1 MGDGLNFNLSF
12 SKKSAHPLRDKHIIW
27 LYLFLIATIV
37 DLSFLTDQNESMR
50 VYSKPVI
57 LLGLILYFYFISKP
71 IASTLLAKT
80 ILAALLFSWLGDVLL
95 LWSDLFIYGLGAFL
109 MAHVCYIFGFRLA
122 QKSEGRLDSWYFI
135 RTFFYNIPI
144 FLVAGMVFYFIYPN
158 LGGLKIPVIAYI
170 LVIVG
175 MVTTARARFKKVNAA
190 SFWQVL
196 IGALF
201 FLVSDGILALARFYK
216 DFPEAG
222 ILIMGT
228 YATAQLLLVM
238 GIRSYL
244 VGTK

>member
-1 MGDGLNFNLSF
+1 
-12 SKKSAHPLRDKHIIW
+12 LRDKNIIW

-37 DLSFLTDQNESMR
+37 DLSFLTEQNDSMR

-80 ILAALLFSWLGDVLL
+80 ILAALLFSWLGDILL

-122 QKSEGRLDSWYFI
+122 QLPEGRLDFWYTI
-135 RTFFYNIPI
+135 RSFFY
-144 FLVAGMVFYFIYPN
+144 
-158 LGGLKIPVIAYI
+158 
-170 LVIVG
+170 
-175 MVTTARARFKKVNAA
+175 T
-190 SFWQVL
+190 
-196 IGALF
+196 
-201 FLVSDGILALARFYK
+201 RFYK

-244 VGTK
+244 VGAK

>member
-1 MGDGLNFNLSF
+1 M
-12 SKKSAHPLRDKHIIW
+12 RDKNIIW

-37 DLSFLTDQNESMR
+37 DLSFLTEQNDSMR

-80 ILAALLFSWLGDVLL
+80 ILAALLFSWLGDILL

-122 QKSEGRLDSWYFI
+122 QLPEGRLDSWHTIRSFLYNLPIYF
-135 RTFFYNIPI
+135 
-144 FLVAGMVFYFIYPN
+144 LAGIVFYFIYPN

-190 SFWQVL
+190 SFWQVF

-244 VGTK
+244 VGAK